1 MTRNSCASYLRHIP
15 QIRQSPR
22 PRDITSRCLTPAIA
36 STPRN
41 PSRKLWRNRP
51 TGALATSAAGR
62 APARRAR
69 LARGSERR
77 SAGPSARLSRVPNFQ
92 FARARR
98 PLFSR
103 YSTLRPSSCRRAQRA
118 LEPRRARKSPRLRA
132 PPPRGAR
139 AAVGVRARL
148 PHFKVRVIVSRRSL
162 DGRSRPAAG
171 PRRQRLAASLR
182 SPLRAERARVQRA
195 SRRARPARRGRGVGS
210 RRLAALAAAAEQGSG
225 VVV

>member
-1 MTRNSCASYLRHIP
+1 MSVTFRNSS
-15 QIRQSPR
+15 SPR
-22 PRDITSRCLTPAIA
+22 PRNQATSPAA
-36 STPRN
+36 AQHPRSPSTPRN
-41 PSRKLWRNRP
+41 PSRHLWRNRP
-51 TGALATSAAGR
+51 AGALATSASAAGR

-77 SAGPSARLSRVPNFQ
+77 SAGPSARLSRVPTFQ

-98 PLFSR
+98 PPLGR

-118 LEPRRARKSPRLRA
+118 LEPRRVRKSPRLRA

-162 DGRSRPAAG
+162 DGRHRPAAG

-195 SRRARPARRGRGVGS
+195 SRRARPARRGRGMGS